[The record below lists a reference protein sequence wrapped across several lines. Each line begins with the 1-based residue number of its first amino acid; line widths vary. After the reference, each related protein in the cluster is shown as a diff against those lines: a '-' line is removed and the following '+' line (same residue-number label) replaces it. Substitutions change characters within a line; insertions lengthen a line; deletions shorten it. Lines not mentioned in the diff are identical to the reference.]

1 MSTFLQS
8 RGLDSNVGFDIDNQS
23 FQTNDVS
30 YGDYDQLVTAKVS
43 GFGGSYIIDEGKDR
57 PEMVYNE
64 STVGGER
71 VYNLDGMLEKNR
83 PDTMGNM
90 LEIANNGRVTNAT
103 GGNPV
108 PSHLSGEDVPI
119 GSVMRMDNQ
128 ETSIKGML
136 EDNAVNTVL
145 FSPENMQALQ
155 DGLQYGVF
163 QRTGKRIGEQSPQEL
178 YMVIRSVMLQHANF
192 QTGQDAVVEEV
203 RRLNTKILLY
213 CVDNVSS
220 NVLQYVQYLKD
231 IETLPTPIDRP
242 AYVDKP
248 TNYTFDISN
257 LLKP

>member
-8 RGLDSNVGFDIDNQS
+8 QGPNANVGFDIDNQT
-23 FQTNDVS
+23 FQTNSMS
-30 YGDYDQLVTAKVS
+30 YGDYDQLVSAKVS

-71 VYNLDGMLEKNR
+71 VYNLEAMLETNKSNA
-83 PDTMGNM
+83 MGDM
-90 LEIANNGRVTNAT
+90 IDIVNNGRVTDST
-103 GGNPV
+103 GGNPT
-108 PSHLSGEDVPI
+108 PSHMSGETVPI
-119 GSVMRMDNQ
+119 GTVMRMDNQ

-145 FSPENMQALQ
+145 FSPENMEALQ
-155 DGLQYGVF
+155 DGIQYGVYK
-163 QRTGKRIGEQSPQEL
+163 RTGKRIGEQSPQEL

-192 QTGQDAVVEEV
+192 QTSQEAVVEEV
-203 RRLNTKILLY
+203 RRLNTKILLS

-231 IETLPTPIDRP
+231 IETLPTPMDRP
-242 AYVDKP
+242 SYVDKP
-248 TNYTFDISN
+248 VNYTFDISN